1 MKCMQACFTAAAS
14 CQNQL
19 ILKLLLPLLLLAVF
33 PYSCFFF
40 FLRSFF
46 CAFVHGSQHYIYVYV
61 FHLRSVVAD
70 LATTLAGGGM
80 GKTRRSVIFVWME
93 KEEEGNNSPDQLN
106 SYTVPKLLLLLPL
119 LHLFWHSGS
128 QVLLFWC

>member
-1 MKCMQACFTAAAS
+1 MRDRAASEQAFFFLLSLPSIRKHSFIRSLLTFMKCMQACFTAAAS

-70 LATTLAGGGM
+70 LATTLARGN
-80 GKTRRSVIFVWME
+80 GKNKTFGDICVDGEGRRR
-93 KEEEGNNSPDQLN
+93 K
-106 SYTVPKLLLLLPL
+106 
-119 LHLFWHSGS
+119 
-128 QVLLFWC
+128 